1 MKRIFSTI
9 LFAAARAACADIDGL
24 RSDVDDLKSRVTA
37 LEKQVDI
44 FNGNIETLQ
53 LLASSSTIN
62 TVTETADGYEL
73 LMSNGRTVT
82 LKNGAD
88 GEGVTPI
95 LSIDAEGYW
104 AVDYRD
110 GAGFR
115 PILRDGE
122 KVKAVGLD
130 GVTPVYGV
138 DAEGYWTIDCG
149 GGPVNVLDTRNN
161 KVKATAESSV
171 GNPFFASAYY
181 DEAGETFVVE
191 LRDDDKTVL
200 NIPVVDNFLFSIS
213 DASGE
218 QLFKA
223 GETKIYPIVKKGVG
237 ATVVTRPEGWTVR
250 LSSSEIAIT
259 APVQDG
265 GTRAS
270 VADTRTDVAVLAYC
284 TFDDYA
290 TIAKVKVSLEGASG
304 THDPRASIY
313 EEGEVTTSE
322 IGYTVTLSDAT
333 SYKYVFRKT
342 SEGVL
347 TLEEV
352 VGQGIPS
359 VETALRFQ
367 GLEARTEYTLYVLP
381 YHEETAG
388 TELATRTTR
397 TAEPVYTSYYEA
409 YNAGEV
415 LTVGGLAISKSLFG
429 EAVLLTEETKTIK
442 TDGVYFVPDGVTAA
456 YGSGAGKRGNLIVV
470 GDNPSKRGEFAF
482 VGTVTRI
489 DFDPA
494 RGGNFVL
501 CNLHFKLATDS
512 GQGQI
517 LFFPNNESGGTMN
530 TVAFENCRL
539 DLTGLQGLS
548 FTTDTR
554 SESTG
559 IRLENVSFVD
569 CDICVGADTRFGYFF
584 QYRKHNSFGS
594 FIFRN
599 NVVWS
604 GSTANAARLINGV
617 NSASAA
623 DFAIGSPVANLEI
636 ENNTWINCKGTP
648 VCYVKSVGNYVLRN
662 NIFHAA
668 ISSYTPV
675 LRYSET
681 AELNGAP
688 VTGAVCDNIG
698 YVNGSAAVCWKA
710 ANPNT
715 LDIEG
720 YVQIAN
726 CPADPFDGGR
736 FDTSEGIFV
745 PNANYAS
752 YGAQR

>member
-1 MKRIFSTI
+1 M
-9 LFAAARAACADIDGL
+9 
-24 RSDVDDLKSRVTA
+24 
-37 LEKQVDI
+37 
-44 FNGNIETLQ
+44 
-53 LLASSSTIN
+53 
-62 TVTETADGYEL
+62 
-73 LMSNGRTVT
+73 
-82 LKNGAD
+82 
-88 GEGVTPI
+88 
-95 LSIDAEGYW
+95 
-104 AVDYRD
+104 
-110 GAGFR
+110 
-115 PILRDGE
+115 
-122 KVKAVGLD
+122 
-130 GVTPVYGV
+130 
-138 DAEGYWTIDCG
+138 
-149 GGPVNVLDTRNN
+149 NVLDAQNN
-161 KVKATAESSV
+161 KVKATAEFSV
-171 GNPFFASAYY
+171 GNPFFSSAYY

-259 APVQDG
+259 APAQDG
-265 GTRAS
+265 RTRGA

-290 TIAKVKVSLEGASG
+290 TITKVKVSLEGASG

-342 SEGVL
+342 SEGAL

-352 VGQGIPS
+352 AEQGTPS
-359 VETALRFQ
+359 EETALRFQ

-388 TELATRTTR
+388 TELATCTIR

-569 CDICVGADTRFGYFF
+569 CDIWCRHRHEVRLLLPVPETQFVREFHFPEQCGLERF
-584 QYRKHNSFGS
+584 H
-594 FIFRN
+594 
-599 NVVWS
+599 
-604 GSTANAARLINGV
+604 
-617 NSASAA
+617 
-623 DFAIGSPVANLEI
+623 DE
-636 ENNTWINCKGTP
+636 C
-648 VCYVKSVGNYVLRN
+648 
-662 NIFHAA
+662 
-668 ISSYTPV
+668 
-675 LRYSET
+675 
-681 AELNGAP
+681 GAP
-688 VTGAVCDNIG
+688 D
-698 YVNGSAAVCWKA
+698 
-710 ANPNT
+710 
-715 LDIEG
+715 
-720 YVQIAN
+720 
-726 CPADPFDGGR
+726 
-736 FDTSEGIFV
+736 
-745 PNANYAS
+745 
-752 YGAQR
+752 QRREQCIRR

>member
-1 MKRIFSTI
+1 M
-9 LFAAARAACADIDGL
+9 
-24 RSDVDDLKSRVTA
+24 
-37 LEKQVDI
+37 
-44 FNGNIETLQ
+44 
-53 LLASSSTIN
+53 
-62 TVTETADGYEL
+62 
-73 LMSNGRTVT
+73 
-82 LKNGAD
+82 
-88 GEGVTPI
+88 
-95 LSIDAEGYW
+95 
-104 AVDYRD
+104 
-110 GAGFR
+110 
-115 PILRDGE
+115 
-122 KVKAVGLD
+122 
-130 GVTPVYGV
+130 
-138 DAEGYWTIDCG
+138 
-149 GGPVNVLDTRNN
+149 
-161 KVKATAESSV
+161 
-171 GNPFFASAYY
+171 GNPFFSSAYY

-259 APVQDG
+259 APAQDG
-265 GTRAS
+265 RTRGA

-290 TIAKVKVSLEGASG
+290 TITKVKVSLEGASG

-342 SEGVL
+342 SEGAL

-352 VGQGIPS
+352 AEQGTPS
-359 VETALRFQ
+359 EETALRFQ

-388 TELATRTTR
+388 TELATCTIR

-517 LFFPNNESGGTMN
+517 LFFPNNESRRHDEYGG
-530 TVAFENCRL
+530 VRELPVGPDRIAGAFVYHRYPVGKYGNPSRER
-539 DLTGLQGLS
+539 
-548 FTTDTR
+548 
-554 SESTG
+554 
-559 IRLENVSFVD
+559 FV
-569 CDICVGADTRFGYFF
+569 R
-584 QYRKHNSFGS
+584 R
-594 FIFRN
+594 
-599 NVVWS
+599 
-604 GSTANAARLINGV
+604 
-617 NSASAA
+617 
-623 DFAIGSPVANLEI
+623 
-636 ENNTWINCKGTP
+636 
-648 VCYVKSVGNYVLRN
+648 
-662 NIFHAA
+662 
-668 ISSYTPV
+668 
-675 LRYSET
+675 LRYLCRHRHEVRLLLPVPET
-681 AELNGAP
+681 QFVREFHFPEQCGLERFHDECGAP
-688 VTGAVCDNIG
+688 D
-698 YVNGSAAVCWKA
+698 
-710 ANPNT
+710 
-715 LDIEG
+715 
-720 YVQIAN
+720 
-726 CPADPFDGGR
+726 
-736 FDTSEGIFV
+736 
-745 PNANYAS
+745 
-752 YGAQR
+752 QRREQCIRR